1 MTTLIA
7 AGSTRRQ
14 VFPPILRSIARGA
27 LLAGAAWLAGVVAP
41 TPAGAQTPISAVGL
55 GVPVPSID
63 ARAAALGG
71 TGLGLRNGSLSARN
85 PADIVLFGRPA
96 LGITYAPEGVTVEGE
111 NGSLDT
117 GRSRMAVL
125 RGAVPFDDWAVG
137 VAFASEL
144 DQDWQVEFSDTLATT
159 DGTFPYTERR
169 SQDGGISSVNLTAA
183 RNLGAVALGVEYGIL
198 TGRTQQSYRREFEP
212 SVEDPAVSINPSSG
226 RATWEYGG
234 SRLRIGASVPV
245 GDRVHVGADFS
256 LAGDLTAERDTIG
269 GPAGTRR
276 YDMPAAFEAGASARV
291 TDRLLVTGAGGW
303 TGWAGSE
310 GGSDAYVASD
320 VTWFGAGAE
329 LTGTRLLG
337 ADVPLRLGLRR
348 TSLPFH
354 APGTEQP
361 SETAVSFGLGVR
373 VAEEKA
379 RIDVAFELGSRGD
392 LGNSGVE
399 ESFQRLSV
407 SLAIFQD

>member
-1 MTTLIA
+1 MNTISAVAPSEGRPGPSSL
-7 AGSTRRQ
+7 
-14 VFPPILRSIARGA
+14 ARC
-27 LLAGAAWLAGVVAP
+27 LLAVAVCLTGAVAP
-41 TPAGAQTPISAVGL
+41 KPAEAQTPITAVGL

-71 TGLGLRNGSLSARN
+71 TGLGLRDGSLSARN
-85 PADIVLFGRPA
+85 PADIALFGRPA
-96 LGITYAPEGVTVEGE
+96 LGITYAPEGVSVKGPD
-111 NGSLDT
+111 GSLDT

-144 DQDWQVEFSDTLATT
+144 DQDWQIEFSDTLSTT
-159 DGTFPYTERR
+159 DGEFPFVEQR

-183 RNLGAVALGVEYGIL
+183 RNLGSVALGVEYAIL
-198 TGRTQQSYRREFEP
+198 TGRTRQSFRREF
-212 SVEDPAVSINPSSG
+212 DPAVDDPTAFLNSSSG
-226 RATWEYGG
+226 SATWQYSG
-234 SRLRIGASVPV
+234 SRFRVGASAPL
-245 GDRVHVGADFS
+245 GQRVQVGADFS
-256 LAGDLTAERDTIG
+256 FAGDLTAERDTVA

-276 YDMPAAFEAGASARV
+276 YDMPAAFEAGASGRV
-291 TDRLLVTGAGGW
+291 SDRLLLVGAVGW
-303 TGWAGSE
+303 TGWSGAE
-310 GGSDAYVASD
+310 GGSDGYVASN

-337 ADVPLRLGLRR
+337 ANVPLRAGIRR

-361 SETAVSFGLGVR
+361 SETAVTFGLGVR

-379 RIDVAFELGSRGD
+379 RIDFGFEFGSRGD
-392 LGNSGVE
+392 LGSSGVE
-399 ESFQRLSV
+399 ESFQRLSL

>member
-1 MTTLIA
+1 MNESTEVPPPECRMT
-7 AGSTRRQ
+7 G
-14 VFPPILRSIARGA
+14 VPVPRGV
-27 LLAGAAWLAGVVAP
+27 LLAAAVWALAGIVPMPV
-41 TPAGAQTPISAVGL
+41 TAQTPVSAVGL

-85 PADIVLFGRPA
+85 PADIALFGRPA
-96 LGITYAPEGVTVEGE
+96 LGITYAPEGVSVQGE
-111 NGSLDT
+111 DGSVDT

-125 RGAVPFDDWAVG
+125 RGAVPFDGWAVG

-144 DQDWQVEFSDTLATT
+144 DQDWQVEFSDTLSTT
-159 DGTFPYTERR
+159 DGTFPFTEQRA
-169 SQDGGISSVNLTAA
+169 QDGGISSVNLTAA
-183 RNLGAVALGVEYGIL
+183 RSLGRVALGVEYAIL
-198 TGRTQQSYRREFEP
+198 SGRTQQRYRREFEP
-212 SVEDPAVSINPSSG
+212 ALEDGSAVLNPSSG
-226 RATWEYGG
+226 RATWQYGG
-234 SRLRIGASVPV
+234 SRFRIGASAPF
-245 GDRVHVGADFS
+245 GDRFRIGADFS
-256 LAGDLTAERDTIG
+256 LAGDLTAERDTVG

-276 YDMPAAFEAGASARV
+276 YDMPAAVEVGASARV
-291 TDRLLVTGAGGW
+291 SDRLLVTGAGGW
-303 TGWAGSE
+303 TGWAGAE
-310 GGSDAYVASD
+310 GGSDSYVASN

-337 ADVPLRLGLRR
+337 ASVPLRLGIRR

-354 APGTEQP
+354 APGVEQP
-361 SETAVSFGLGVR
+361 SETAATFGLGVR

-392 LGNSGVE
+392 LGSSGVE
-399 ESFQRLSV
+399 ESFRRLSL